1 MENIKMRFP
10 GVLALDNAKLEVRP
24 GEVHALLGENG
35 AGKSTLIKVLGAIY
49 KPEQGSIFICGKQVT
64 LNTIRDAQEAG
75 ISIIHQELL
84 LVSQLTIADNIFLG
98 SNPSKYGYVNRKEL
112 VIKAQKLIDDLG
124 IDLNA
129 KALVSSLSIAQQQ
142 VVEIIKA
149 ISVDAKI
156 IVMDEPTSSLSNNE
170 VKMLFGIINKLK
182 SAGKSIIYISHKL
195 EELFSIT
202 DRITVMR
209 DGKYV
214 GTVDT
219 KTVSS
224 DDLITMMVN
233 RELSDYYTRDT
244 FEKGESVLRVK
255 NLNQTNVLHDISFD
269 LKKGEI
275 LGFAGLVG
283 AGRTELMQ
291 AIFGITKIDSG
302 VVEVNGKPIKI
313 KRPYDAINSGI
324 ALVPENRKEQG
335 LILKNTVGFNMTIAV
350 LKDFI
355 KGINVNHK
363 KELQI
368 METYKE
374 KLSIKTPSFTQKA
387 SNLSGG
393 NQQKVVV
400 SKWLAA
406 NPSVLIL
413 DEPTR
418 GIDVGAKSEMY
429 SIMNELTKQGV
440 SIIMVSSEMPEVMG
454 MSDRICVMY
463 NGAITAV
470 IDKKDFTQKKI
481 LSYEIGGNG

>member
-98 SNPSKYGYVNRKEL
+98 SNPSKYGYVNRKEF

-129 KALVSSLSIAQQQ
+129 KALVSSLGIAQQQ

-182 SAGKSIIYISHKL
+182 NAGKSIIYISHKL

-224 DDLITMMVN
+224 DD
-233 RELSDYYTRDT
+233 
-244 FEKGESVLRVK
+244 
-255 NLNQTNVLHDISFD
+255 
-269 LKKGEI
+269 
-275 LGFAGLVG
+275 
-283 AGRTELMQ
+283 
-291 AIFGITKIDSG
+291 
-302 VVEVNGKPIKI
+302 
-313 KRPYDAINSGI
+313 
-324 ALVPENRKEQG
+324 
-335 LILKNTVGFNMTIAV
+335 
-350 LKDFI
+350 
-355 KGINVNHK
+355 
-363 KELQI
+363 
-368 METYKE
+368 
-374 KLSIKTPSFTQKA
+374 
-387 SNLSGG
+387 
-393 NQQKVVV
+393 
-400 SKWLAA
+400 
-406 NPSVLIL
+406 
-413 DEPTR
+413 
-418 GIDVGAKSEMY
+418 
-429 SIMNELTKQGV
+429 
-440 SIIMVSSEMPEVMG
+440 
-454 MSDRICVMY
+454 
-463 NGAITAV
+463 
-470 IDKKDFTQKKI
+470 
-481 LSYEIGGNG
+481 

>member
-1 MENIKMRFP
+1 
-10 GVLALDNAKLEVRP
+10 
-24 GEVHALLGENG
+24 
-35 AGKSTLIKVLGAIY
+35 
-49 KPEQGSIFICGKQVT
+49 
-64 LNTIRDAQEAG
+64 
-75 ISIIHQELL
+75 
-84 LVSQLTIADNIFLG
+84 
-98 SNPSKYGYVNRKEL
+98 
-112 VIKAQKLIDDLG
+112 
-124 IDLNA
+124 
-129 KALVSSLSIAQQQ
+129 
-142 VVEIIKA
+142 
-149 ISVDAKI
+149 
-156 IVMDEPTSSLSNNE
+156 
-170 VKMLFGIINKLK
+170 
-182 SAGKSIIYISHKL
+182 
-195 EELFSIT
+195 
-202 DRITVMR
+202 
-209 DGKYV
+209 
-214 GTVDT
+214 
-219 KTVSS
+219 
-224 DDLITMMVN
+224 MMVN

-481 LSYEIGGNG
+481 LSYAIGGNG

>member
-1 MENIKMRFP
+1 P

-98 SNPSKYGYVNRKEL
+98 SNPSKYGYVNRKEF

-481 LSYEIGGNG
+481 LSYAIGGNG